1 MFVLFGAAR
10 NQGNS
15 EKPLVKRQEP
25 VYKSPSFTFA
35 CSWWSGAP
43 TASFQ
48 VKTEMK
54 TGSFRLSFISD
65 LPHFSISF
73 LTVNGTIV
81 TISHGVPDIDGN
93 PDIVFYA
100 SSKPADSLKL
110 PVLYNSTLHVYTVQI
125 SSQNTRLC
133 MQIIM

>member
-1 MFVLFGAAR
+1 VLFGAAR

-15 EKPLVKRQEP
+15 EKPLVKRLGP
-25 VYKSPSFTFA
+25 VYKSPTFAFA
-35 CSWWSGAP
+35 CSWWSRAP

-54 TGSFRLSFISD
+54 TGSFHLSFISD

-81 TISHGVPDIDGN
+81 TQRKKPDSRLQNVSTISLEPT
-93 PDIVFYA
+93 
-100 SSKPADSLKL
+100 
-110 PVLYNSTLHVYTVQI
+110 VLQFAVLIYLGPHHVCAPLLREKMPI
-125 SSQNTRLC
+125 
-133 MQIIM
+133 